1 MKEGWKVV
9 KLGEVCKIGIG
20 RTPSRS
26 DKSLWDNEKKTNN
39 KWVSIADMT
48 ETLNGFIYE
57 TKEHISDKAANNIAV
72 IPQGTILLSFKLTLG
87 KTAIAG
93 NDLYTNEAI
102 ANLPIIT
109 NEINKEYLLYYFQF
123 FNWVNYAAGD
133 EKVMGKTLN
142 KKKLEILPVIYPPLP
157 EQHRIVKK
165 LDAALEKIDALKAKA
180 EKNIENAK
188 ALFQQTL
195 AEELEPKEG
204 WVEKRLVETGCTQTG
219 TTPSKKDVN
228 NYGDY
233 LPFIRPAEINC
244 DGLGNINYD
253 SEIKL
258 SKEGASKGRLFKA
271 NSIFMVCIGAT
282 IGKVGIS
289 NKVVSCNQQINVIT
303 PIECVIP
310 RYVYYAMVNKP
321 FKDIVIKEGT
331 SSQATLPIINK
342 GKWEELTINI
352 PSSKYEQQ
360 QIVTKLDK
368 LSAKCKKLEEAER
381 KTIAECDAL
390 KQAILRQAFNG
401 EL

>member
-9 KLGEVCKIGIG
+9 KLGDVCKIGIG

-26 DKSLWDNEKKTNN
+26 DKSLWDDAKKTNN

-72 IPQGTILLSFKLTLG
+72 IPKGTILLSFKLTLG

-165 LDAALEKIDALKAKA
+165 LDAEFEKIDAMKAKA

-195 AEELEPKEG
+195 AEELEPKDG
-204 WVEKRLVETGCTQTG
+204 WVEKKITDLSENLDYKRVPITKNLREKGIYPYYGASGIVDYVSDYIYDENLLLVSEDGANLLARV
-219 TTPSKKDVN
+219 TPIAFSVSGKVWVN
-228 NYGDY
+228 NHAHVLRFEDLTMQKYVEYYFAGVNISPYVTGMAQPKLNQKSLDKIIIPY
-233 LPFIRPAEINC
+233 PKDKEI
-244 DGLGNINYD
+244 
-253 SEIKL
+253 
-258 SKEGASKGRLFKA
+258 
-271 NSIFMVCIGAT
+271 
-282 IGKVGIS
+282 
-289 NKVVSCNQQINVIT
+289 
-303 PIECVIP
+303 
-310 RYVYYAMVNKP
+310 
-321 FKDIVIKEGT
+321 
-331 SSQATLPIINK
+331 
-342 GKWEELTINI
+342 
-352 PSSKYEQQ
+352 QQ
-360 QIVTKLDK
+360 QIVTKLDN

>member
-72 IPQGTILLSFKLTLG
+72 IPKGTILLSFKLTLG

-109 NEINKEYLLYYFQF
+109 NEINREYLLYYFQF

-165 LDAALEKIDALKAKA
+165 LDAAFEKIDAMKAKA

-204 WVEKRLVETGCTQTG
+204 WVEKKLGEVG
-219 TTPSKKDVN
+219 TLQRGGNFLKRDFIENGFPCIHYGQIHTKFDVTTYKHLTCIPYN
-228 NYGDY
+228 MVRED
-233 LPFIRPAEINC
+233 
-244 DGLGNINYD
+244 
-253 SEIKL
+253 KL
-258 SKEGASKGRLFKA
+258 ASKGDLIIAITSEDVEASCKCTA
-271 NSIFMVCIGAT
+271 WMGDYDIAIGAHT
-282 IGKVGIS
+282 AIFKHQLNPIYVSYYFKTRKFFKEKEKYAHGF
-289 NKVVSCNQQINVIT
+289 KVVEIK
-303 PIECVIP
+303 PIDIAKIP
-310 RYVYYAMVNKP
+310 IVYP
-321 FKDIVIKEGT
+321 P
-331 SSQATLPIINK
+331 LP
-342 GKWEELTINI
+342 
-352 PSSKYEQQ
+352 EQQ
-360 QIVTKLDK
+360 QIVTKLDN

>member
-72 IPQGTILLSFKLTLG
+72 IPKGTILLSFKLTLG

-109 NEINKEYLLYYFQF
+109 NEINREYLLYYFQF

-165 LDAALEKIDALKAKA
+165 LDAAFEKIDAMKAKA

-204 WVEKRLVETGCTQTG
+204 WVEKNLGEVG
-219 TTPSKKDVN
+219 TLQRGGNFLKRDFIENGFPCIHYGQIHTKFDVTTYKHLTCIPYN
-228 NYGDY
+228 MVRED
-233 LPFIRPAEINC
+233 
-244 DGLGNINYD
+244 
-253 SEIKL
+253 KL
-258 SKEGASKGRLFKA
+258 ASKGDLIIAITSEDVEASCKCTA
-271 NSIFMVCIGAT
+271 WMGDYDIAIGAHT
-282 IGKVGIS
+282 AIFRHQLNPIYVSYYFKTRKFFKEKEKYAHGF
-289 NKVVSCNQQINVIT
+289 KVVEIK
-303 PIECVIP
+303 PIDIAKIP
-310 RYVYYAMVNKP
+310 IVYP
-321 FKDIVIKEGT
+321 P
-331 SSQATLPIINK
+331 LP
-342 GKWEELTINI
+342 
-352 PSSKYEQQ
+352 EQQ
-360 QIVTKLDK
+360 QIVTKLDNM
-368 LSAKCKKLEEAER
+368 SAKCKKLEEAER